1 MPLSE
6 PSPALLAALCA
17 DLGDNGWAAPERE
30 PRYLVEPRG
39 WLKGRAA
46 IILKPSSTTELARI
60 VRMCGEEQVGIVPYG
75 GGTGLV
81 GGQIALDAPDPVI
94 LSLERMRRIRR
105 ITPEDDAIIVE
116 AGCTLAEIRA
126 AAAKSRRSF
135 PLRIASEGTCQI
147 GGALATN
154 AGGMHVLRYG
164 NARELCLGVEA
175 VFADGSIWNGLRT
188 LRKES
193 SGYDLRHLLVGSE
206 GTLGII
212 AAAALRLFPVAPE
225 EATALV
231 AVPNPEA
238 AAELALDLRLFLAEI
253 LGAIEL
259 MERSGIEFIR
269 ENFPAVSL
277 PLPGNHPWYVMIE
290 VEGGAGSE
298 AGKRLETVLAKA
310 LERERIIDAVIAQS
324 VAQRDAIRTIRET
337 IPIANRSVR
346 AIATHDIAVSLERV
360 PEFVREFQR
369 IVCSLGPRFR
379 TNVFGH
385 LGDGNLHANLFPPKG
400 RPASEFLERKPEING
415 AVFDAVR
422 RLDGA
427 VSAEHGVGRILREA
441 TIGHLQPA
449 EQRAMRAIKG
459 ALDPLGILNPGAVVD
474 GPDMGVH

>member
-1 MPLSE
+1 M
-6 PSPALLAALCA
+6 LAAFRA
-17 DLGDNGWAAPERE
+17 VLGENGWSAPDRE
-30 PRYLVEPRG
+30 SRYLVEPRG
-39 WLKGRAA
+39 WLQGRAA
-46 IILKPSSTTELARI
+46 IILKPSSTAEIAEVVSL
-60 VRMCGEEQVGIVPYG
+60 CHQEQVGIVPYG

-81 GGQIALDAPDPVI
+81 GGQIALDAQDPVI
-94 LSLERMRRIRR
+94 LSLERMRRIRKF
-105 ITPEDDAIIVE
+105 TPEDDAIIAE
-116 AGCTLAEIRA
+116 AGCTLADIRA
-126 AAAKSRRSF
+126 VAAKSGRAF

-147 GGALATN
+147 GGVLATN
-154 AGGMHVLRYG
+154 AGGMQVLRYG

-212 AAAALRLFPVAPE
+212 TAAALRLFPVAAE

-238 AAELALDLRLFLAEI
+238 ATELALDLRLFLAEI
-253 LGAIEL
+253 LSSVEI

-269 ENFPAVSL
+269 ENYPAVSL

-290 VEGGAGSE
+290 VEGGSGSDAGS
-298 AGKRLETVLAKA
+298 RLEAALAGA
-310 LERERIIDAVIAQS
+310 LEQERILDAVIPQS
-324 VAQRDAIRTIRET
+324 GAQRDAIRTIRET

-360 PEFVREFQR
+360 PEFVHEFHR
-369 IVCSLGPRFR
+369 IVHSLDSRFR

-385 LGDGNLHANLFPPKG
+385 LGDGNLHANIFPPKG
-400 RPASEFLERKPEING
+400 LPAGDFLKRKPEVNR

-427 VSAEHGVGRILREA
+427 VSAEHGVGRLLKEA
-441 TIGHLQPA
+441 TIGHLQA
-449 EQRAMRAIKG
+449 SEQRALRAIKG

-474 GPDMGVH
+474 GPDNGAT